1 MQRVRLKNI
10 ALENIALGDARFATC
25 YAWSKQGKPRRFSN
39 SKIGTKMQRVRLK
52 NIALGDPDD
61 VEIYAMVAVGN
72 WLQTENGKRIVEQYG
87 ITADK
92 MYWTNGPVQPHSI
105 TVDIW
110 AEVDKETEILLN
122 LSGLLQVK

>member
-1 MQRVRLKNI
+1 
-10 ALENIALGDARFATC
+10 
-25 YAWSKQGKPRRFSN
+25 
-39 SKIGTKMQRVRLK
+39 MQRVRLK
-52 NIALGDPDD
+52 NIALGDPSD
-61 VEIYAMVAVGN
+61 VEIYAMAAIEN

-92 MYWTNGPVQPHSI
+92 IYWTNGPVQPHSI
-105 TVDIW
+105 TMDIW